1 MTING
6 FSDKLVTRSD
16 DRTAVISD
24 GTLLLLLNSYSL
36 VRRNLMDKLLQNDGM
51 IVRF

>member
-6 FSDKLVTRSD
+6 FSDKLVTNRSD

-24 GTLLLLLNSYSL
+24 GTLLLLVEQLFTC
-36 VRRNLMDKLLQNDGM
+36 KKKFDG
-51 IVRF
+51 